1 VRKPVALIAAATVL
15 AGCATT
21 ISGTPTWPGAKL
33 DKVVLT
39 QADFPPGVD
48 YGRLT
53 DQPGQPDNFG
63 GPSPMPSVPQ
73 GCSNGLT
80 EVIAA
85 YAERGPG
92 SAAKFNVIYDG
103 ARIVMTVL
111 TSPLNLDELAAEATR
126 CQQFNTFFDSDSEPI
141 PITTTKLSSSRSSQ
155 LVYQQTMELHGINSS
170 VYMSFENVGTMAVFG
185 IALPTTQLA
194 AGQESAPKA
203 SLPQTFL
210 EIADR
215 QAQRIRDS

>member
-1 VRKPVALIAAATVL
+1 
-15 AGCATT
+15 
-21 ISGTPTWPGAKL
+21 
-33 DKVVLT
+33 
-39 QADFPPGVD
+39 
-48 YGRLT
+48 
-53 DQPGQPDNFG
+53 
-63 GPSPMPSVPQ
+63 M
-73 GCSNGLT
+73 
-80 EVIAA
+80 
-85 YAERGPG
+85 
-92 SAAKFNVIYDG
+92 IYDG
-103 ARIVMTVL
+103 ARIVMNVL

-155 LVYQQTMELHGINSS
+155 LVYRQTMELHGINSS